1 MKVSNT
7 TYEKFFK
14 KITKSKKPKN
24 GLADK
29 SQDNKAKRNEEDLK
43 ELANLLRMEPKPS
56 TIFSE
61 IISLFQNNKKLL
73 NILNMIG
80 YIEPDFI
87 QIENNLW
94 SFFTVCRFENSSII
108 IGKAHYYKYMYK
120 EGEPEE
126 NIEIRDDFIK
136 YMFSKIN

>member
-1 MKVSNT
+1 M
-7 TYEKFFK
+7 
-14 KITKSKKPKN
+14 
-24 GLADK
+24 
-29 SQDNKAKRNEEDLK
+29 
-43 ELANLLRMEPKPS
+43 M
-56 TIFSE
+56 
-61 IISLFQNNKKLL
+61 
-73 NILNMIG
+73 G

-108 IGKAHYYKYMYK
+108 IGKAHHYKYMYK